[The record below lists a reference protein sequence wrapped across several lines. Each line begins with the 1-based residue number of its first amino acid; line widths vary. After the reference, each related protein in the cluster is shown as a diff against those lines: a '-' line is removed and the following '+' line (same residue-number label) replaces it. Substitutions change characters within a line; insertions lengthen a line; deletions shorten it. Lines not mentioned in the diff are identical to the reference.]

1 MRPVSKNSSTNHRVR
16 KIGTLS
22 LSHSNKHFSL
32 PLYGKVHTAVR
43 VAKIFLSKGV
53 TRNIELRREEFMGQD
68 EIMNINWFFLM
79 IDRNERNGAP
89 ELQKTPILYSI

>member
-1 MRPVSKNSSTNHRVR
+1 
-16 KIGTLS
+16 
-22 LSHSNKHFSL
+22 
-32 PLYGKVHTAVR
+32 
-43 VAKIFLSKGV
+43 
-53 TRNIELRREEFMGQD
+53 MGQD